1 MERNCPHKPKK
12 QQKQQQSFKPN
23 KGTYPNKKFQQMMS
37 QARIAEIESDDKL
50 DLDFEEDPPDNNRP
64 DIPSLAACTA
74 KFMETQKEEWVN
86 EMKQLGV
93 DFQTA

>member
-1 MERNCPHKPKK
+1 M
-12 QQKQQQSFKPN
+12 
-23 KGTYPNKKFQQMMS
+23 TS
-37 QARIAEIESDDKL
+37 QARIAEIESDDEL
-50 DLDFEEDPPDNNRP
+50 DLNFEEDPPDNNGP

-74 KFMETQKEEWVN
+74 KFTETQKEEWVN

>member
-1 MERNCPHKPKK
+1 M
-12 QQKQQQSFKPN
+12 
-23 KGTYPNKKFQQMMS
+23 TS
-37 QARIAEIESDDKL
+37 QARIAEIESDDNS
-50 DLDFEEDPPDNNRP
+50 DLNFDENPPDNNRP
-64 DIPSLAACTA
+64 DIPSLVAHTA

>member
-1 MERNCPHKPKK
+1 MARNCPHKPKK

-23 KGTYPNKKFQQMMS
+23 KGNYPNKKFRQMMS
-37 QARIAEIESDDKL
+37 QARIAEIETDDDS
-50 DLDFEEDPPDNNRP
+50 DLDFDEDPLDNNGP

-74 KFMETQKEEWVN
+74 KFTETQKEEWVN

>member
-93 DFQTA
+93 DFWTA